1 VRVWCNAR
9 TPARTLYERAGFVVA
24 SEEFEPPN
32 IGPHYRMELAVVG
45 ALGFRAVASA
55 VRVERISTADGGMD
69 AHVALPASGSGPGIV
84 VLQEIF
90 GVGGYIKESA
100 DRLAGLG
107 YVALAPDLYWRI
119 EPGIALDHDEAG
131 LGRAFETVQKLDLGL
146 AVRDSVDALKTL
158 RGLPEVADGRAGVL
172 GFCLGGT
179 LAFEVAIQGDPDIAV
194 CYYGS
199 GIAGALED
207 GDRISCP
214 VLFHFGG
221 RDPYIARGQVDQVGA
236 FAASRPGMEC
246 HVQQDA
252 GHAFDNHD
260 APMFHQPEPA
270 ARAWE
275 ITKEFLARTL
285 PV

>member
-1 VRVWCNAR
+1 M
-9 TPARTLYERAGFVVA
+9 A
-24 SEEFEPPN
+24 ST
-32 IGPHYRMELAVVG
+32 
-45 ALGFRAVASA
+45 
-55 VRVERISTADGGMD
+55 VRVERVATADGDLD
-69 AHVALPASGSGPGIV
+69 AHVALPDSGSGPGIV

-119 EPGIALDHDEAG
+119 ERGITLDHDEAG
-131 LGRAFETVQKLDLGL
+131 MAKAFETVQQLDPEL
-146 AVRDSVDALKTL
+146 AVRDSIGALHAL
-158 RGLPEVADGRAGVL
+158 RELPEVTGGRAGVL

-179 LAFEVAIQGDPDIAV
+179 LAFQVAVQDDPDVAV

-199 GIAGALED
+199 GIAGML
-207 GDRISCP
+207 DRANAIRCP
-214 VLFHFGG
+214 VLFHYGG
-221 RDPYIARGQVDQVGA
+221 EDQYIPLEHAEQVA
-236 FAASRPGMEC
+236 ACAASNDAMEC
-246 HVQQDA
+246 HIHEGA

-270 ARAWE
+270 ARARE
-275 ITKEFLARTL
+275 ITKDFLTRTF

>member
-1 VRVWCNAR
+1 
-9 TPARTLYERAGFVVA
+9 VA
-24 SEEFEPPN
+24 ST
-32 IGPHYRMELAVVG
+32 
-45 ALGFRAVASA
+45 
-55 VRVERISTADGGMD
+55 VRVERVPTADGDMD
-69 AHVALPASGSGPGIV
+69 AHVVLPEAGSGPGIV

-100 DRLAGLG
+100 DRLAALG

-119 EPGIALDHDEAG
+119 ERGVTLDHDETG
-131 LGRAFETVQKLDLGL
+131 MGRAFETMQKMDHEL
-146 AVRDSVDALKTL
+146 AVRDSIDALKTL
-158 RGLPEVADGRAGVL
+158 RGLPEVTGGRAGVL

-179 LAFEVAIQGDPDIAV
+179 LAFQVAVGADPDVAV

-199 GIAGALED
+199 GIAGAL
-207 GDRISCP
+207 DRGGAISCP

-221 RDPYIARGQVDQVGA
+221 QDPYIPRAQVDQVCA

-246 HVQQDA
+246 HVQEDA

-260 APMFHQPEPA
+260 APMFYQPEPA

-275 ITKEFLARTL
+275 ITKDFLARTL

>member
-1 VRVWCNAR
+1 
-9 TPARTLYERAGFVVA
+9 VA
-24 SEEFEPPN
+24 ST
-32 IGPHYRMELAVVG
+32 
-45 ALGFRAVASA
+45 
-55 VRVERISTADGGMD
+55 VRVERVATADGDLD
-69 AHVALPASGSGPGIV
+69 AHVALPDSGSGPGIV

-119 EPGIALDHDEAG
+119 ERGITLDHDEAG
-131 LGRAFETVQKLDLGL
+131 MAKAFETVQQLDPEL
-146 AVRDSVDALKTL
+146 AVRDSIGALHAL
-158 RGLPEVADGRAGVL
+158 RELPEVTGGRAGVL

-179 LAFEVAIQGDPDIAV
+179 LAFQVAVQDDPDVAV

-199 GIAGALED
+199 GIAGML
-207 GDRISCP
+207 DRANAIRCP
-214 VLFHFGG
+214 VLFHYGG
-221 RDPYIARGQVDQVGA
+221 EDQYIPLEHAEQVA
-236 FAASRPGMEC
+236 ACAASNDAMEC
-246 HVQQDA
+246 HIHEGA

-270 ARAWE
+270 GRAWE
-275 ITKEFLARTL
+275 ITREFLARTL